1 MMRLSVHAD
10 MLEAVL
16 IALLLTTSGS
26 PASPDTRAQV
36 RSVEDALAVDP
47 GATCLESSR
56 LATQVRA
63 WMELRE
69 IDERLVVDVRGDRD
83 EPTRVSFTIIL
94 DDEVIAV
101 RRFDSAPDTCADL
114 HAVVGLAIALALD
127 ATVLETVGV
136 ANKAQ
141 AADEPSSDE
150 DGDSKAEAEAGVQAE
165 LEVDPDPQRD
175 WALRVSGEAGVS
187 LGAPPGIGG
196 YAALF
201 LEAGW
206 RERLDIRIGPH
217 GGSSGPQPAGSESTL
232 IWALAGRS
240 DVCVGGRLRVV
251 RPRGCL
257 GVLLGAAFAEGRG
270 FVEDRAARLP
280 WVALPVG
287 GDLRIM
293 VAKRVELEIGGELL
307 LNAVRPAFDFV
318 DDSGFRQAARVFPR
332 FAGTF
337 GLGAVVTVW

>member
-1 MMRLSVHAD
+1 

-16 IALLLTTSGS
+16 IALLLITSGS
-26 PASPDTRAQV
+26 PASQDTPAQV
-36 RSVEDALAVDP
+36 RSVEDALTVDA

-83 EPTRVSFTIIL
+83 DPTRVSFTIIL
-94 DDEVIAV
+94 DGEVIAV
-101 RRFDSAPDTCADL
+101 RRFDSAPETCADL

-136 ANKAQ
+136 ASKAQ
-141 AADEPSSDE
+141 AAEEPSSDE
-150 DGDSKAEAEAGVQAE
+150 DGDSNAEADLHAE
-165 LEVDPDPQRD
+165 SEVDPDPERD
-175 WALRVSGEAGVS
+175 WVLRVSGEAGVS
-187 LGAPPGIGG
+187 LGVPPGVGG

-206 RERLDIRIGPH
+206 RERLDIRIGPY
-217 GGSSGPQPAGSESTL
+217 GGSSGPQPAGSASTL
-232 IWALAGRS
+232 IWVLAGRS

-251 RPRGCL
+251 RPRGCV
-257 GVLLGAAFAEGRG
+257 GVLLGAAIAEGRG

-293 VAKRVELEIGGELL
+293 VAKRLELEIGGELL

-318 DDSGFRQAARVFPR
+318 DDSGLRQAARVFPR